1 MLGKKKFLKL
11 IVSLVICMTMI
22 TLPVLAASLEPVFSV
37 STNKSSYAD
46 GESITAVFSVD
57 NATGSAI
64 KNVKLSG
71 AVPDGYTTKTGTDA
85 SGNWNAEISSVA
97 AGKKGSV
104 TVEFVK
110 KSDDSKNTD
119 ENKTDV
125 NKNDESKIDVNKKD
139 ESKINVNKKGN
150 ANAVKTGDSH
160 GLFLAFVVMV
170 LSVAGIFVLVKTNK
184 GRRILS
190 VILVGALALSTLV
203 VKGVDAYALEGSM
216 VAGTPEYATDE
227 SDRAIAGTASKN
239 GAAETKT
246 TELKASFTVADKPV
260 ELKASVSYEVNSGS
274 QDLSYD
280 GYTLKWRDEF
290 NGSSLNRDDWN
301 VELHN
306 PGWVNGELQAYV
318 DSEENIYVKDGSLVI
333 KPVKNGNSYTSG
345 RVNTMGK
352 HDYKY
357 GLFEARVKVPA
368 GKGYL
373 PAFWLMPTDENL
385 YGQWPRCGEIDAMEV
400 MGQDT
405 KKVYGTIHFGNPHSE
420 SQGTKTVTEG
430 DFSEEYH
437 VFDVEWEP
445 GVIRWYVDG
454 MLYHEENDWYSTT
467 KGQGTV
473 SYPAPFDQK
482 FYVILN
488 LAIGGNWVGF
498 PDATTTYDDQEYDID
513 YVRIFQKASYDEN
526 VEKPEKDVVMRE
538 PDAEGNYVING
549 DFSKNESLDDDE
561 DWGLLTAEGGKAA
574 ATIENGVLRIDSTAA
589 GTQDHSVQFVQAGI
603 PVEKGAT
610 YRLSFDAWADS
621 ARTMKVNVD
630 AIDRGWERYLPDQ
643 KVELS
648 GERQSFEFEYSMEDD
663 SDPNS
668 RLEFNLGNTS
678 STATVYIDNVKIVKT
693 AQEDLDD
700 SKGVLADGNYV
711 YNGKF
716 EEGKDR
722 MEYWDIDNRS
732 GATISVTNDE
742 EHSRRLKIVA
752 PEGTSEDFP
761 VIISQ
766 SKIAVI
772 GGMAY
777 AYSFEAEGENGSMI
791 IADFVGEEVVAEL
804 TGENRTFS
812 GTFVADEPV
821 TGDSVSFA
829 IVRPGTY
836 YLDNV
841 TLTEDK
847 LIKNGSFNAGLA
859 GYDPFVDGSADASF
873 VVDSLNEDNAFDM
886 TINDTGDADW
896 KVQLKQTNVSLEEGK
911 WYRLSLDMKSSI
923 DRKVVVALQRDG
935 AVHKTEA
942 DAEDWTPYAQK
953 TFELGS
959 EYQTYEM
966 EFQMNPATAPKSDD
980 GAIFNVAMGAVE
992 GARITNQHRICIDN
1006 IVLEEIEEPENIIQP
1021 KPYNEELITNGGFT
1035 DGSAGWT
1042 MGVNS
1047 PATGTI
1053 GIQDGKLVADITNPG
1068 EADWHVQLKHDLDIQ
1083 VEKNE
1088 KYVLSFKAS
1097 ATTTRDVNAC
1107 LMTGD
1112 YKWYGGG
1119 IITVNSGEEQ
1129 TITIPFTAPG
1139 DLETSTEIG
1148 LFVSMG
1154 SPLTAGGAVQPA
1166 STLTFD
1172 DFSLIKVEE
1181 FPTDDP
1187 SVDDNMISNA
1197 DFSNGLTGW
1206 EGPVMDAG
1214 AAATASVEDGKVIVN
1229 ITNPGTAGYHIQLKQ
1244 TGIALE
1250 NGKTY
1255 KVTFKAKC
1263 NVERKM
1269 LAGVQHA
1276 TNYTWYGGGA
1286 YDLTDEFQEFSYQL
1300 IMPADANCSN
1310 AAVYFTMGSPLGVG
1324 WPEVLYDQPTESII
1338 TISDIEMVEV
1348 TNP

>member
-1 MLGKKKFLKL
+1 MLEKKRLLKL
-11 IVSLVICMTMI
+11 MMTLIICI
-22 TLPVLAASLEPVFSV
+22 TLITVPALAAGSDPVFSV
-37 STNKSSYAD
+37 KTDKSSYAD

-57 NATGSAI
+57 NVTGNAI
-64 KNVKLSG
+64 KNIKLSG
-71 AVPDGYTTKTGTDA
+71 AIPDGYTAKSGTDA

-97 AGKKGSV
+97 AGEKGSV

-110 KSDDSKNTD
+110 KSDDSKNTGVDKTD
-119 ENKTDV
+119 ENKTDA
-125 NKNDESKIDVNKKD
+125 NKADVNKK
-139 ESKINVNKKGN
+139 ENS
-150 ANAVKTGDSH
+150 NAVKTGDSH
-160 GLFLAFVVMV
+160 GLFLAFVVMF
-170 LSVAGIFVLVKTNK
+170 LSVVGIFVLVKTGK
-184 GRRILS
+184 GRKILS

-203 VKGVDAYALEGSM
+203 VKGVDAYALENGM
-216 VAGTPEYATDE
+216 VAGTPEYAVDE
-227 SDRAIAGTASKN
+227 SDRAIAGMASKN
-239 GAAETKT
+239 GTIETKT
-246 TELKASFTVADKPV
+246 TELKASFTVADRPV
-260 ELKASVSYEVNSGS
+260 EIKATVSYESNAGS

-280 GYTLKWRDEF
+280 GYTLMWRDEF

-301 VELHN
+301 VELHA
-306 PGWVNGELQAYV
+306 PGWVNEELQAYV
-318 DSEENIYVKDGSLVI
+318 DSEENIYVKDGNLVI

-345 RVNTMGK
+345 RVNTMDK

-357 GLFEARVKVPA
+357 GLFEARVKVPS

-405 KKVYGTIHFGNPHSE
+405 KKVYGTIHYGNPHAE
-420 SQGTKTVTEG
+420 SQGTKTLTEG

-488 LAIGGNWVGF
+488 LAIGGKWVGY
-498 PDATTTYDDQEYDID
+498 PDSTTKYEDQEYDID

-526 VEKPEKDVVMRE
+526 VEKPEKDVEMRN

-549 DFSKNESLDDDE
+549 NFSVNEALDDDE
-561 DWGLLTAEGGKAA
+561 GWVLLTAEGGKATA
-574 ATIENGVLRIDSTAA
+574 SIENGVLRIDSSAA

-610 YRLSFDAWADS
+610 YGLSFDAWADS

-630 AIDRGWERYLPDQ
+630 AIERGWSRYLPDQ
-643 KVELS
+643 KVSLS
-648 GERQSFEFEYSMEDD
+648 QNKKTFEYEYSMSDD
-663 SDPNS
+663 SDSNA
-668 RLEFNLGNTS
+668 RLEFNLGNTD
-678 STATVYIDNVKIVKT
+678 STATVYIDNVKIIKI
-693 AQEDLDD
+693 AQEDEND
-700 SKGVLADGNYV
+700 SKGMLADGNFV

-716 EEGKDR
+716 QEGKNR
-722 MEYWDIDNRS
+722 MEYWDVDNRA
-732 GATISVTNDE
+732 GATVTVTNDE

-766 SKIAVI
+766 
-772 GGMAY
+772 GGITLSGDMPY
-777 AYSFEAEGENGSMI
+777 AYSFDAEGESGSLI
-791 IADFVGEEVVAEL
+791 IANFAGEEVAAEL
-804 TGENRTFS
+804 TGENKSFS
-812 GTFVADEPV
+812 GTFFVEDAV
-821 TGDSVSFA
+821 TDSEVSFT

-841 TLTEDK
+841 VLTEDK
-847 LIKNGSFNAGLA
+847 LIKNGKFNAGLA
-859 GYDPFVDGSADASF
+859 AYDPFVDGSADATY
-873 VVDSLNEDNAFDM
+873 VVDSLSEDNAFDV
-886 TINDTGDADW
+886 TVNDTGDADW
-896 KVQLKQTNVSLEEGK
+896 KVQLKQTNVRLEEGK

-942 DAEDWTPYAQK
+942 GAEDWTPYAQK

-959 EYQTYEM
+959 DYQTYEI

-980 GAIFNVAMGAVE
+980 GAIFNVAMGAIE
-992 GARITNQHRICIDN
+992 GSRITNQHRICIDN
-1006 IVLEEIEEPENIIQP
+1006 IVLEEIEEPENVIQP
-1021 KPYNEELITNGGFT
+1021 KPYNEELITNGGFA
-1035 DGSAGWT
+1035 DGSEGWT
-1042 MGVNS
+1042 MMVAS
-1047 PATGTI
+1047 PATGTLDV
-1053 GIQDGKLVADITNPG
+1053 QDGKLVAAITNPG
-1068 EADWHVQLKHDLDIQ
+1068 EADWNVQLKSGLDIQ
-1083 VEKNE
+1083 LEKNE
-1088 KYVLSFKAS
+1088 KYILSFKAS
-1097 ATTTRDVNAC
+1097 ATTTRDINAC
-1107 LMTGD
+1107 LMTGG
-1112 YKWYGGG
+1112 YVWYGGS
-1119 IITVNSGEEQ
+1119 IVTINAGEEQ
-1129 TITIPFTAPG
+1129 TVTIPFTVEG
-1139 DLETSTEIG
+1139 NLDTSTEIG

-1348 TNP
+1348 TN

>member
-1 MLGKKKFLKL
+1 MLGKKRLLKL
-11 IVSLVICMTMI
+11 MMTLIICI
-22 TLPVLAASLEPVFSV
+22 TLITVPALAAGSDPVFSV
-37 STNKSSYAD
+37 KTDKSSYAD

-57 NATGSAI
+57 NVTGNAI
-64 KNVKLSG
+64 KNIKLSG
-71 AVPDGYTTKTGTDA
+71 AIPDGYTAKSGTDA

-97 AGKKGSV
+97 AGEKGSV

-110 KSDDSKNTD
+110 NSAAPQSTDITQTDITKKENT
-119 ENKTDV
+119 TA
-125 NKNDESKIDVNKKD
+125 I
-139 ESKINVNKKGN
+139 
-150 ANAVKTGDSH
+150 KTGDSH
-160 GLFLAFVVMV
+160 RTLIAFVALV
-170 LSVAGIFVLVKTNK
+170 LSFAGIFVLAKTNK
-184 GRRILS
+184 GRKILS
-190 VILVGALALSTLV
+190 IILVGALAISTLV
-203 VKGVDAYALEGSM
+203 IGNNRAYALENGM
-216 VAGTPEYATDE
+216 VAGTPEYAVDE
-227 SDRAIAGTASKN
+227 SDRAIAGMASKN
-239 GAAETKT
+239 GTIETKT

-260 ELKASVSYEVNSGS
+260 EIKATVSYESNAGS

-280 GYTLKWRDEF
+280 GYTLMWRDEF
-290 NGSSLNRDDWN
+290 SGSSLNRDDWN
-301 VELHN
+301 VELHA
-306 PGWVNGELQAYV
+306 PGWVNEELQAYV
-318 DSEENIYVKDGSLVI
+318 DSEENIYVKDGNLVI

-345 RVNTMGK
+345 RVNTMDK

-357 GLFEARVKVPA
+357 GLFEARVKVPS

-405 KKVYGTIHFGNPHSE
+405 KKVYGTIHYGNPHAE
-420 SQGTKTVTEG
+420 SQGTKTLTEG

-488 LAIGGNWVGF
+488 LAIGGKWVGY
-498 PDATTTYDDQEYDID
+498 PDSTTTYENQEYDID
-513 YVRIFQKASYDEN
+513 YVRVYQKASYDEN
-526 VEKPEKDVVMRE
+526 VEKPEKEIVMRD
-538 PDAEGNYVING
+538 PDANGNYVING
-549 DFSKNESLDDDE
+549 DFSTNEALNDTK
-561 DWGLLTAEGGKAA
+561 DWVFLTAEGGKAT

-589 GTQDHSVQFVQAGI
+589 GTEDHSVQLVQAGI
-603 PVEKGAT
+603 PAKKGAT
-610 YRLSFDAWADS
+610 YRLSFDAWAD
-621 ARTMKVNVD
+621 AERTMKVNMD
-630 AIDRGWERYLPDQ
+630 AIDRGWERYLPDK

-648 GERQSFEFEYSMEDD
+648 RERKSFEFEYSMSDD
-663 SDPNS
+663 NDPNS
-668 RLEFNLGNTS
+668 RLEFNLGNTA
-678 STATVYIDNVKIVKT
+678 STATVYIDNVKIVKV
-693 AQEDLDD
+693 AQADADD
-700 SKGVLADGNYV
+700 DKGMLSDGNFV

-716 EEGKDR
+716 QEGKNR
-722 MEYWDIDNRS
+722 MAYWEIENYA
-732 GATISVTNDE
+732 GATVSVTNDD

-766 SKIAVI
+766 NGIAVI
-772 GGMAY
+772 GGMKY
-777 AYSFEAEGENGSMI
+777 AYSFDAEGENDSMI
-791 IADFVGEEVVAEL
+791 IANFIGNEVVATL
-804 TGENRTFS
+804 TGEDKTFT
-812 GTFVADEPV
+812 GAFVADEV
-821 TGDSVSFA
+821 SEDNTVSFT

-836 YLDNV
+836 YLDNII
-841 TLTEDK
+841 LTEDK
-847 LIKNGSFNAGLA
+847 LIKNGSFNFGLA
-859 GYDPFVDGSADASF
+859 GYDPFIDSSAEAKYA
-873 VVDSLNEDNAFDM
+873 VDSLDEGKAFDM

-896 KVQLKQTNVSLEEGK
+896 KIQLKQSNVRLVEGK

-935 AVHKTEA
+935 AVHKTE
-942 DAEDWTPYAQK
+942 DGAEDWTPYAQK
-953 TFELGS
+953 TFDLGTD
-959 EYQTYEM
+959 YQSYEI
-966 EFQMNPATAPKSDD
+966 EFQMNPATAPKSDN
-980 GAIFNVAMGAVE
+980 GAIFNVSMGAVGGE
-992 GARITNQHRICIDN
+992 QIKEQHRVYIDN
-1006 IVLEEIEEPENIIQP
+1006 IVLEEIDEPENVIEP
-1021 KPYNEELITNGGFT
+1021 KPYNEELISNGSFAN
-1035 DGSAGWT
+1035 GSEGWT
-1042 MGVNS
+1042 MYVAN

-1053 GIQDGKLVADITNPG
+1053 GVDNGKVVAALTSAGSNEWDARLVQG
-1068 EADWHVQLKHDLDIQ
+1068 FDLQIEQ
-1083 VEKNE
+1083 NQ
-1088 KYVLSFKAS
+1088 KYILSFKAKS
-1097 ATTTRDVNAC
+1097 TVARKIKLD
-1107 LMTGD
+1107 LMTEG
-1112 YKWYGGG
+1112 YVWYGGG
-1119 IITVNSGEEQ
+1119 TPDIGPDEQTVNIQ
-1129 TITIPFTAPG
+1129 FTAPG
-1139 DLETSTEIG
+1139 DKETSDKVG

-1154 SPLTAGGAVQPA
+1154 KVGDQTAA
-1166 STLTFD
+1166 STITLD
-1172 DFSLIKVEE
+1172 DFSLVKVEE
-1181 FPTDDP
+1181 FPADNPDG
-1187 SVDDNMISNA
+1187 DNMITNA

-1348 TNP
+1348 TN